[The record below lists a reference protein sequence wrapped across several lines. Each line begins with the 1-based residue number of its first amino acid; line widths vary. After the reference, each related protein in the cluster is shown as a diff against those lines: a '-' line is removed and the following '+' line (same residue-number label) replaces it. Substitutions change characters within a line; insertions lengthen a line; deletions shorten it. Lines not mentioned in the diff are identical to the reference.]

1 MQTPVATLLLLTAAV
16 VLACI
21 VVNYGVSV
29 AEQSLNTESPQLDNL
44 KLRMNSILN
53 QTDQLFNETIP
64 EVPSQPSP

>member
-1 MQTPVATLLLLTAAV
+1 LQTPVATLLLLTAAV

>member
-44 KLRMNSILN
+44 RLRMNSILN

>member
-1 MQTPVATLLLLTAAV
+1 MQTPVSTLLLLTAAV